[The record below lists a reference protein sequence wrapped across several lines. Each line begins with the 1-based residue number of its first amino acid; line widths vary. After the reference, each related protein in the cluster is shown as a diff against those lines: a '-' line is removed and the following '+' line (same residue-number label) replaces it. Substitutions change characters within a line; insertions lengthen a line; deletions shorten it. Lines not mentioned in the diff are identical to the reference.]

1 MESSSSSGAVVEM
14 ESSSSGDHGQPTQIT
29 SIDGFFNR
37 KRGRPPKN
45 RFVEVYKSAQHSP
58 QAIFTSFKLERS
70 DHHSVQGTPV
80 PSGSHVD
87 NAEDRLSLA
96 DHDGSATDLRAS
108 RNRKRGRVWAPS
120 SIPPSIPSSEQS
132 SKRSCIH
139 VPHLAARSETQSRSS
154 RNESLAQPSL
164 QPLEPT
170 ETGTSKNL
178 SSRALDKVSVVRA
191 AGTFYPENASS
202 ASHREAP
209 EAAGSRFLSRQES
222 ADLEVDQPED
232 LSMRPSLPEA
242 TATASEVAPALNM
255 NLLQFKQLID
265 LYQRQVLLPSFLA
278 AATQPMA
285 LPGSGSGSGTGSIS
299 GPLLDMR
306 ILLEN
311 AAHQKLLLLNAAANA
326 TASVVA
332 TSTVDSGQR
341 NTVKRI
347 RDHDIPTGY
356 LKFRFNEDC
365 GFERCGYRNHQSHFH
380 CNRRDCHYSFC
391 DKTRFVQ
398 HTARHERMDTLM
410 GDDFHQFRAN
420 MQCGVANCS
429 YSASGGGA
437 TESTHLNRND
447 ATETGLSGAAS
458 RKTSHFHCRKC
469 DYVCT
474 DSNKVV
480 AHRRLHL
487 RQDYVRSAGFRKVG
501 GNEPCDSPGCSYALR
516 HTHYHCV
523 TCDGGVLSRAQ
534 LAAHKHRTLL
544 PKQDADTTPTP

>member
-1 MESSSSSGAVVEM
+1 MESGSSGITDM
-14 ESSSSGDHGQPTQIT
+14 EFTTEAGQPTQIT

-70 DHHSVQGTPV
+70 DPGTPI
-80 PSGSHVD
+80 SGGSLVD
-87 NAEDRLSLA
+87 NLEDHFQSPE
-96 DHDGSATDLRAS
+96 TEIDLTPS
-108 RNRKRGRVWAPS
+108 RNRKRNRLWARSSSTPVAPS
-120 SIPPSIPSSEQS
+120 PRRSSFSSVSHLANVPQS
-132 SKRSCIH
+132 SRQESSFQH
-139 VPHLAARSETQSRSS
+139 SSQSIDT
-154 RNESLAQPSL
+154 A
-164 QPLEPT
+164 
-170 ETGTSKNL
+170 TSKND
-178 SSRALDKVSVVRA
+178 SNKVLERISVVRA

-202 ASHREAP
+202 SRQTENP
-209 EAAGSRFLSRQES
+209 EVPRASRFIDRQES
-222 ADLEVDQPED
+222 GDLEVDQPED
-232 LSMRPSLPEA
+232 LSMRPSLPEP
-242 TATASEVAPALNM
+242 TATAADVEPPLNM

-278 AATQPMA
+278 AASHPLA
-285 LPGSGSGSGTGSIS
+285 LPGSGSGAGA
-299 GPLLDMR
+299 DMR
-306 ILLEN
+306 LLLES
-311 AAHQKLLLLNAAANA
+311 AAHQKLLLLNAAVAATASANA
-326 TASVVA
+326 TATAAA
-332 TSTVDSGQR
+332 TTVSATADSSGQR
-341 NTVKRI
+341 APGRRI
-347 RDHDIPTGY
+347 RDHDIPSGY

-410 GDDFHQFRAN
+410 GDDFRQFRAN
-420 MQCGVANCS
+420 MQCGVASCS
-429 YSASGGGA
+429 Y
-437 TESTHLNRND
+437 
-447 ATETGLSGAAS
+447 AAS
-458 RKTSHFHCRKC
+458 SGRSTDSDPLDSMASTSKKTSHFHCRKC

-487 RQDYVRSAGFRKVG
+487 RQDYVRSAGFRKVS
-501 GNEPCDSPGCSYALR
+501 GNEPCNSPSCTYALR

-534 LAAHKHRTLL
+534 LSGHRHRTSQ
-544 PKQDADTTPTP
+544 PKQEAEATP

>member
-1 MESSSSSGAVVEM
+1 MESSSSMVAEM
-14 ESSSSGDHGQPTQIT
+14 ETSSPGDHGQATQIT

-70 DHHSVQGTPV
+70 DYPGQGAPV
-80 PSGSHVD
+80 PGGSAAES
-87 NAEDRLSLA
+87 AEDRLSLA
-96 DHDGSATDLRAS
+96 DHVGSATDLTPS

-120 SIPPSIPSSEQS
+120 SSSSVLEQS
-132 SKRSCIH
+132 SKRSSIH
-139 VPHLAARSETQSRSS
+139 PPLLAARTETLSRSS
-154 RNESLAQPSL
+154 RNESLAQPTL
-164 QPLEPT
+164 PPPETLEASS
-170 ETGTSKNL
+170 SKNL

-191 AGTFYPENASS
+191 AGTFYPENAG
-202 ASHREAP
+202 HQEVP
-209 EAAGSRFLSRQES
+209 EAVASRHMSGQES
-222 ADLEVDQPED
+222 VDQEVDQPED
-232 LSMRPSLPEA
+232 LSMRSSLFAPDA
-242 TATASEVAPALNM
+242 TATPAAVGPALNM

-278 AATQPMA
+278 AASQPMA
-285 LPGSGSGSGTGSIS
+285 TGLPGSGSGAVT

-306 ILLEN
+306 LLLEN
-311 AAHQKLLLLNAAANA
+311 AAHQKLLLLNAAASASA
-326 TASVVA
+326 TAVA
-332 TSTVDSGQR
+332 TSSLDPGGQR
-341 NTVKRI
+341 TPVKRV

-410 GDDFHQFRAN
+410 GDDFRQFRAN
-420 MQCGVANCS
+420 MQCGVATCS
-429 YSASGGGA
+429 YSAPATGA
-437 TESTHLNRND
+437 TESPHQNRID
-447 ATETGLSGAAS
+447 ATEAGTTGS

-501 GNEPCDSPGCSYALR
+501 GNEPCDSPGCSYAQR
-516 HTHYHCV
+516 HTHYHCD

-534 LAAHKHRTLL
+534 LAAHKHRTAF
-544 PKQDADTTPTP
+544 PKPDAATTP

>member
-1 MESSSSSGAVVEM
+1 M
-14 ESSSSGDHGQPTQIT
+14 
-29 SIDGFFNR
+29 
-37 KRGRPPKN
+37 
-45 RFVEVYKSAQHSP
+45 
-58 QAIFTSFKLERS
+58 
-70 DHHSVQGTPV
+70 
-80 PSGSHVD
+80 VD

-96 DHDGSATDLRAS
+96 DHDGSATDLTPS

-120 SIPPSIPSSEQS
+120 SSSFALEQS
-132 SKRSCIH
+132 NRKSSVH
-139 VPHLAARSETQSRSS
+139 VATLAARSETLSRSS
-154 RNESLAQPSL
+154 RNESLAQPTL
-164 QPLEPT
+164 QPT
-170 ETGTSKNL
+170 ETLETVSSKIL
-178 SSRALDKVSVVRA
+178 PSRALDKVSVVRA
-191 AGTFYPENASS
+191 AGTFYPENANSAGQQEVSEVGASS
-202 ASHREAP
+202 YRNRQ
-209 EAAGSRFLSRQES
+209 EAANL
-222 ADLEVDQPED
+222 DVDQPED

-242 TATASEVAPALNM
+242 NAAAAEVGPALNM

-278 AATQPMA
+278 AASQPLA
-285 LPGSGSGSGTGSIS
+285 TGLPVGSVSGSGGAGVT

-306 ILLEN
+306 LLLEN
-311 AAHQKLLLLNAAANA
+311 AAHQKLLLLNAAASA
-326 TASVVA
+326 TASAVA
-332 TSTVDSGQR
+332 ASTADSGHR
-341 NTVKRI
+341 TPVKRV

-410 GDDFHQFRAN
+410 GDDFRQFRAN
-420 MQCGVANCS
+420 MQCGVASCS
-429 YSASGGGA
+429 YASA
-437 TESTHLNRND
+437 TESSHQNRID
-447 ATETGLSGAAS
+447 PTESGTASS

-501 GNEPCDSPGCSYALR
+501 GNEPCDSPGCSYAQR
-516 HTHYHCV
+516 HTHYHCD

-534 LAAHKHRTLL
+534 LAAHKHRTAF
-544 PKQDADTTPTP
+544 PKPDAVTTP

>member
-1 MESSSSSGAVVEM
+1 MESSSSVVAEM
-14 ESSSSGDHGQPTQIT
+14 DTSSPGDHGQATQIT

-70 DHHSVQGTPV
+70 DHSSHSGAPV
-80 PSGSHVD
+80 PSGSGSTVD

-96 DHDGSATDLRAS
+96 DRDGSATDLTPS

-120 SIPPSIPSSEQS
+120 SSSFALEQS
-132 SKRSCIH
+132 HRKSSVH
-139 VPHLAARSETQSRSS
+139 VAPSAARSETLSRSS
-154 RNESLAQPSL
+154 RNESLAQPTL
-164 QPLEPT
+164 QPT
-170 ETGTSKNL
+170 ETLETVSSKNL

-191 AGTFYPENASS
+191 AGTFYPENANS
-202 ASHREAP
+202 AGQQEASDVG
-209 EAAGSRFLSRQES
+209 ASRYTSCQET
-222 ADLEVDQPED
+222 ADVEVDQPED

-242 TATASEVAPALNM
+242 NTTAAEVGPALNM

-278 AATQPMA
+278 AASQPLA
-285 LPGSGSGSGTGSIS
+285 TGLPVGSVSGAGPGVT

-306 ILLEN
+306 LLLEN
-311 AAHQKLLLLNAAANA
+311 AAHQKLLLLNAAASA
-326 TASVVA
+326 TASAVA
-332 TSTVDSGQR
+332 ASTADSGHR
-341 NTVKRI
+341 TTVKRM

-410 GDDFHQFRAN
+410 GDDFRQFRAN
-420 MQCGVANCS
+420 MQCGVASCS
-429 YSASGGGA
+429 YASS
-437 TESTHLNRND
+437 TESSHQNQID
-447 ATETGLSGAAS
+447 PTEAGTAAS

-501 GNEPCDSPGCSYALR
+501 GNEPCDSAGCSYAQR
-516 HTHYHCV
+516 HTHYHCE

-534 LAAHKHRTLL
+534 LAAHKHRTAF
-544 PKQDADTTPTP
+544 PATTP